1 MALWGCGMSC
11 THGAVVNLR
20 TGRAVSLPGSVCCSG
35 DEEDRLQYHKDSRLF
50 IAYGRIDEGKTYGKH
65 FYEFTGREF
74 KHLRTIALEDT
85 YMKDFG
91 VKMRKGFEDAQVV
104 LDQQNMERAT
114 RENGVARGWLGIQVQ
129 DLTPGMMK
137 SLDLSDGN
145 GALVSGILKDGPA
158 GRAGVESGDVVVSVN
173 GKLVADSSSL
183 VNLVASMKP
192 GETARLVVARRNL
205 SFEYMVRVERRP

>member
-1 MALWGCGMSC
+1 
-11 THGAVVNLR
+11 
-20 TGRAVSLPGSVCCSG
+20 
-35 DEEDRLQYHKDSRLF
+35 
-50 IAYGRIDEGKTYGKH
+50 
-65 FYEFTGREF
+65 
-74 KHLRTIALEDT
+74 
-85 YMKDFG
+85 
-91 VKMRKGFEDAQVV
+91 
-104 LDQQNMERAT
+104 
-114 RENGVARGWLGIQVQ
+114 
-129 DLTPGMMK
+129 MK

-192 GETARLVVARRNL
+192 GETAKLVVARRNL